1 MWKQELLE
9 TEQGIFEVFMKGEG
23 DPLCVTHLYSEFND
37 RGNYFADPFT
47 EAFTVYLV
55 NLRSAGNSRVVAAES
70 ECSMRQS
77 VEDLEA
83 IRRALQIDTWSF
95 AGHST
100 GAMLG
105 LVYAVEYPDSL
116 EKVLIN
122 AGAGSYEYMNH
133 PDCIYN
139 RSNPSNSRVLE
150 LLDTIKSS
158 ESVDERRA
166 ASKEWTQMSIYRPE
180 RYDEYFSKPSSGK
193 IVGRRL
199 NYFSYQELPTFNLF
213 EQLPH
218 VRVPAIISCGKYDRQ
233 CPLDCSIQIHESLPH
248 SELVIFN
255 ESNHNAFL
263 EEEHAFNELVQR
275 FNQLRA

>member
-9 TEQGIFEVFMKGEG
+9 TEQGIFEVFVKGEG
-23 DPLCVTHLYSEFND
+23 DPLCVTHLYSEFNE
-37 RGNYFADPFT
+37 RGNYFAEPFT
-47 EAFTVYLV
+47 EVFTVYLV
-55 NLRSAGNSRVVAAES
+55 NLRSSGNSRQANVDS
-70 ECSMRQS
+70 ELSMQQS

-105 LVYAVEYPDSL
+105 LVYAINFPDSL
-116 EKVLIN
+116 EKILIN

-139 RSNPSNSRVLE
+139 RLNPAKSRVLQ
-150 LLDTIKSS
+150 LLDIMKTS
-158 ESVDERRA
+158 ESVDDRRVA
-166 ASKEWTQMSIYRPE
+166 GREWTELSLYRPE

-193 IVGRRL
+193 VVGSRL
-199 NYFSYQELPTFNLF
+199 DYFSYQELPDFNLF
-213 EQLPH
+213 EELPH
-218 VRVPAIISCGKYDRQ
+218 VTVPAIISCGKHDRQ

-248 SELVIFN
+248 SELVIFS

-263 EEEHAFNELVQR
+263 EEEQAFNRLVHT
-275 FNQLRA
+275 FNQLRD

>member
-9 TEQGIFEVFMKGEG
+9 TEHGIFEVFISGEG
-23 DPLCVTHLYSEFND
+23 DPLCITHLYSEFND
-37 RGNYFADPFT
+37 RGNYFADSFT

-55 NLRSAGNSRVVAAES
+55 NLRSAGNSRQAADEN
-70 ECSMRQS
+70 EFSMRQG

-83 IRRALQIDTWSF
+83 IRCALQIDSWSF

-105 LVYAVEYPDSL
+105 LVYGVESPGSL
-116 EKVLIN
+116 EKILIN

-139 RSNPSNSRVLE
+139 RSNSANSRVLQ
-150 LLDTIKSS
+150 LLDIIKTS

-180 RYDEYFSKPSSGK
+180 RYEEYFSKPSSGK
-193 IVGRRL
+193 VVGNRL
-199 NYFSYQELPTFNLF
+199 DYFSYQELPAFNLF

-218 VRVPAIISCGKYDRQ
+218 VNVPAIISCGKYDRQ
-233 CPLDCSIQIHESLPH
+233 CPLDCSIEIHESLPH

-263 EEEHAFNELVQR
+263 EEEQAFNQLVHR